1 MKGESSG
8 VTPES
13 HDFSRGRN
21 VNAMGICFVDTETTG
36 LDPRVW
42 RTGLAQCRA
51 ALAHPAAYRA
61 AAERREAIAAVKAAL
76 KPA

>member
-1 MKGESSG
+1 
-8 VTPES
+8 
-13 HDFSRGRN
+13 
-21 VNAMGICFVDTETTG
+21 MGICFVDTETTG